1 MAYLARHDFLTGLP
15 NRVLLTERPSQATGV
30 ARRHRKQAALLFLDL
45 DDFKKVND
53 LLGHA
58 IGDQLLQSVA
68 CRLVASVRD
77 TDTVFRHGGD
87 EFVILLAEIE
97 QPQDAAHVAET
108 LRIALTAP
116 HRIGGHV
123 LRVSLNIGI
132 SIYPNDDIK
141 VETVMRNADTAM
153 FHAKASG
160 RDNYQFFS
168 VDIKIHK
175 ERSLVFRSKADFTAP

>member
-77 TDTVFRHGGD
+77 TDTVFRHGDRMAQACDLFGGLDRPRPFDQAFRVLDLEPSLQQGLRRNWRKALRGD
-87 EFVILLAEIE
+87 PRKGVA
-97 QPQDAAHVAET
+97 DTHVAQEI
-108 LRIALTAP
+108 LHLAGKPAR
-116 HRIGGHV
+116 V
-123 LRVSLNIGI
+123 LGQIEAA
-132 SIYPNDDIK
+132 
-141 VETVMRNADTAM
+141 VEAVEAM
-153 FHAKASG
+153 
-160 RDNYQFFS
+160 
-168 VDIKIHK
+168 
-175 ERSLVFRSKADFTAP
+175 